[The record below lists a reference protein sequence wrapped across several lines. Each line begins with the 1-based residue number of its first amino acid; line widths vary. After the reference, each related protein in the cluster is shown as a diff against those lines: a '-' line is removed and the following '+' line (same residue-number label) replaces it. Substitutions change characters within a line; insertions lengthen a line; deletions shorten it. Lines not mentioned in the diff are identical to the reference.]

1 CVALDAGAGVVGS
14 EVAVPTGAGD
24 WGRRA
29 SERDPYVVDVLLVT
43 GADDVPVDLV
53 LPGLPGPG
61 VHHAAD
67 GEVDRVGVGAGDL
80 HVLIADVDAQ
90 AVVVGLHPD
99 VVGRGGAGGVD
110 VGVFQHAVVVGVA
123 FDALAG
129 EVGEVDPVALL
140 GAELEL
146 QVDLDVDGAVAV
158 RGRVDPIVVEPLLLA
173 QGEGGGD
180 RHDDRSEERRV
191 G

>member
-1 CVALDAGAGVVGS
+1 HFRAGGIGA
-14 EVAVPTGAGD
+14 EVAVPAGGLGRGVGAAEGD
-24 WGRRA
+24 LH
-29 SERDPYVVDVLLVT
+29 VVDVLLVT
-43 GADDVPVDLV
+43 RADDVPVDLV
-53 LPGLPGPG
+53 FPGRTGPG
-61 VHHAAD
+61 IHHAAD
-67 GEVDRVGVGAGDL
+67 GEGDRVRVGAGDL